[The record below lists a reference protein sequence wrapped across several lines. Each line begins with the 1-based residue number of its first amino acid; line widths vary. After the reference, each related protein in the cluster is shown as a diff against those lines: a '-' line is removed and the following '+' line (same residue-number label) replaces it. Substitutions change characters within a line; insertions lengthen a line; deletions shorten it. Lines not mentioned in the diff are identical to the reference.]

1 DSAHPLVPGLAA
13 WGTSPEPAGVFN
25 SPPLLMATPFTPSTL
40 SAAEVTSLTTQCH
53 HLHST
58 PHLCPSC
65 AAPSPHVPQD
75 EHTPIALQRHVSGC
89 TMARVQRPLVPT
101 APNDLPGSQRDGH
114 QVVHPRA
121 RLP

>member
-1 DSAHPLVPGLAA
+1 MGRLAGRRPSRAPQAQCAGADTPGPTSTTASSCDAGVVGDSAHPLVPGLAA
-13 WGTSPEPAGVFN
+13 WETSPEPAGVFN

-65 AAPSPHVPQD
+65 
-75 EHTPIALQRHVSGC
+75 
-89 TMARVQRPLVPT
+89 
-101 APNDLPGSQRDGH
+101 
-114 QVVHPRA
+114 
-121 RLP
+121 